1 MSFIENYSREL
12 VIYLMSSKDQVFAK
26 YKLYE
31 AMMSRQQDVCIKTLF
46 TDRGGEYT
54 SKEFEEYL
62 ANKGTKHRLTV
73 HDTPEQNGVAEL
85 LNRTLVEKSRAMLI
99 ESNLLKSLWGYAIL
113 HANYIKN
120 RMHTC
125 SLLDKTPYEMVHG
138 KKLNLRDAYE
148 WGKDVYV
155 KIKQD
160 DNWHHELQKPSGLE
174 TPHKATGV

>member
-1 MSFIENYSREL
+1 
-12 VIYLMSSKDQVFAK
+12 MSSKDQVFAK

-31 AMMSRQQDVCIKTLF
+31 AMMSRQRDECIKTLF

-62 ANKGTKHRLTV
+62 AKKGTKHRLTV
-73 HDTPEQNGVAEL
+73 HDTPEQNGVAEQ
-85 LNRTLVEKSRAMLI
+85 LNCTLVEKSRAMLI
-99 ESNLLKSLWGYAIL
+99 ESNLPKSLWGYAIL

-120 RMHTC
+120 STHTR
-125 SLLDKTPYEMVHG
+125 SLPDKTPYEIVHG
-138 KKLNLRDAYE
+138 KKLNLRDTYK

-160 DNWHHELQKPSGLE
+160 DKLAP
-174 TPHKATGV
+174 